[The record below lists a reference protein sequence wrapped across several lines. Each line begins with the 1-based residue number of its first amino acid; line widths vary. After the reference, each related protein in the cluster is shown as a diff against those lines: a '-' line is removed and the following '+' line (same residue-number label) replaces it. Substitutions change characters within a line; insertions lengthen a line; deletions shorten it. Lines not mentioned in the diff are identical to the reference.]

1 MSMKEETIQSVPK
14 STELKEEKKILK
26 ISKEELIKMKKKEGE
41 SIRKGEWIMNL
52 FGRKI
57 ISDGEEYDKS

>member
-26 ISKEELIKMKKKEGE
+26 ISKEELIKMKKKERE
-41 SIRKGEWIMNL
+41 SIRGSEWIMNL
-52 FGRKI
+52 FGRKLV
-57 ISDGEEYDKS
+57 SDEEEYNTS

>member
-1 MSMKEETIQSVPK
+1 
-14 STELKEEKKILK
+14 
-26 ISKEELIKMKKKEGE
+26 MKKKEGE

-57 ISDGEEYDKS
+57 ISDGEEYDTS